1 MSTRTTSSMWAERN
15 REDARLLAAGDY
27 ATLLAT
33 YYDVI
38 VDRCLARLRSRDDAY
53 EVAHMVVERLAREL
67 RAGRTYNVPF
77 SVVVHKVI
85 NWKVVE
91 FFAQPGAAPLPE
103 DWEAG
108 GLDRA
113 LEDFEGTYD
122 LEELFSRLAGRAC
135 EVLELTY
142 LDGLEPDEIAER
154 LGMERNAVY
163 QALHRGHKKLR
174 EFLLGDE

>member
-1 MSTRTTSSMWAERN
+1 MWAERN
-15 REDARLLAAGDY
+15 REDARLLAEGDH

-33 YYDVI
+33 YYPV
-38 VDRCLARLRSRDDAY
+38 VLGRCRARLRSEDDAY
-53 EVAHMVVERLAREL
+53 EVAHRVIERLAREL
-67 RAGRTYNVPF
+67 RSGRTYPVPY

-91 FFAQPGAAPLPE
+91 FFSDPQPSALPE
-103 DWEAG
+103 HWDAG
-108 GLDRA
+108 ELDRA

-122 LEELFSRLAGRAC
+122 LEELFARVPGRTR

-142 LDGLEPDEIAER
+142 LDGLEPDEVAER

-163 QALHRGHKKLR
+163 QALHRGHRKIR
-174 EFLLGDE
+174 DFLLDDDG